1 MHFFVRCLL
10 LIVFIALNRLRKMVI
25 LVCVTCK
32 VSVPQGTFSV
42 NFYRFWVFY
51 IFLSGHSVA
60 LQTKMTTFHSISPFK
75 LLHGAF
81 KAHATGVIHKESIEL
96 RLKADFLSIL
106 TRLKKTPHTLRCWEL
121 YHSDHCRV
129 HTKQRDAAAMFN
141 KILSS

>member
-10 LIVFIALNRLRKMVI
+10 FIVFIALNRLRKMVI

-32 VSVPQGTFSV
+32 VSVHQGTFSV
-42 NFYRFWVFY
+42 DFYRFWVFY

-96 RLKADFLSIL
+96 RVKADFLSIL
-106 TRLKKTPHTLRCWEL
+106 TKLKKLLTHCAAGNFITLTTAESIQNREMLRPCL
-121 YHSDHCRV
+121 
-129 HTKQRDAAAMFN
+129 TKY
-141 KILSS
+141 